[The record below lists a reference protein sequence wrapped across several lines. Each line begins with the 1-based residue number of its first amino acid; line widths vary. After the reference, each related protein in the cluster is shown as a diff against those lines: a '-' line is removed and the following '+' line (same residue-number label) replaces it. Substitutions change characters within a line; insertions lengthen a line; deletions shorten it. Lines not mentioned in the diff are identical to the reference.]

1 MLPALSYPCP
11 TLVGNKEGTAMR
23 KLRSFVVVG
32 ALAVGMTSAMPA
44 PANAIVCIDNSV
56 YCCGTFYVNGKEI
69 QVIPINC

>member
-1 MLPALSYPCP
+1 
-11 TLVGNKEGTAMR
+11 MR